1 MYGIA
6 GTRDKA
12 EIRRLVAQVKV
23 PEFKAREG
31 VRIATTDA
39 EAEEMGMDGGTRER
53 RGEGEIL
60 GIYCG
65 GYL

>member
-6 GTRDKA
+6 GTRDEA

-39 EAEEMGMDGGTRER
+39 EAEDMGMDGGR
-53 RGEGEIL
+53 RGDPPSSSLVIYVV
-60 GIYCG
+60 GI
-65 GYL
+65 